1 MAVCRRVD
9 GAAFIMPLAQAFF
22 GWGRRVHASRAQ
34 ARRCRGRA
42 GNQKFGQSAHRPLRP
57 RTRAI
62 SVEEVEGLADL
73 LLLLLGQASVA
84 ALALVTARGA
94 HHCF

>member
-9 GAAFIMPLAQAFF
+9 GGAFIMPLAQAFF
-22 GWGRRVHASRAQ
+22 GLGRRVHASRAQ

-57 RTRAI
+57 RT
-62 SVEEVEGLADL
+62 VPHDGVME
-73 LLLLLGQASVA
+73 
-84 ALALVTARGA
+84 LALSAA
-94 HHCF
+94 H